1 METILKTS
9 KSLHE
14 YLVNWQNYVEK
25 NNTISWYD
33 DDLPK
38 IKKPILKRCFATD
51 NLKNLGKNPICDDGF
66 ELIEKRKF
74 KVKKDKCSK
83 KITGKITRWL
93 FHKNYGFIKS
103 NQYNVPI
110 FIHQSD
116 ITSDTL
122 KNLGKSYNVYFEL
135 QKDKTNRLV
144 AKNCKIY

>member
-38 IKKPILKRCFATD
+38 LKRPILKRCVATE
-51 NLKNLGKNPICDDGF
+51 KICQIPIKTDGF
-66 ELIEKRKF
+66 KLIEK
-74 KVKKDKCSK
+74 KVKIKKDHCSK

-93 FHKNYGFIKS
+93 FHKHYGFIKS
-103 NQYNVPI
+103 NQYNVGQVI

-135 QKDKTNRLV
+135 QKDKNNRLV